1 MTTTTTT
8 IAQLEETGPSSYSRH
23 GSDISTHVLHRLP
36 TTNVNDTEEPPADA
50 FEAIPDGGI
59 DSWITVS
66 ACGFLTFWSNGYI
79 SSWGVLQ
86 AAILQSSYMEVNIW
100 TLSFVGSLA
109 LACIVAFG
117 TLSVRAMKLF
127 GMRYTC
133 LVAVLLLGLGPI
145 LTSFTLNHLGGL
157 FCTAGA
163 LVGVTSSILYT
174 ASNSLPVQWFSSKLG
189 TANGLVKA
197 GGGIGA
203 TVLPIAAQGLINAIG
218 LPWTFRALG
227 FLILA
232 TGVPSALLLKERR
245 RTISTARIDWLML
258 KKVPF
263 LYLCLAG
270 AASTFALYVPP
281 FFIPLFARS
290 MGLSPSTGAGLVA
303 GFGLSTTF
311 GRMLSGV
318 VCDKLGPL
326 NTLALTM
333 LVNTVSMLAIWP
345 VSSSL
350 APLVL
355 FAIINGAG
363 NGSFFVAMPTA
374 IAALSGPGLA
384 SGAMS
389 IGTSFWTLGDLLGTP
404 IAGIL
409 IASTGAATSSTIEPY
424 RAAIF
429 YAGGVSL
436 VGLVLVVTSRFS
448 VNTKVLKRL

>member
-1 MTTTTTT
+1 M
-8 IAQLEETGPSSYSRH
+8 QLEQTGPLSHSSPDSQAR
-23 GSDISTHVLHRLP
+23 THILHVLP
-36 TTNVNDTEEPPADA
+36 TTNVHDTEEPPDDA

-59 DSWITVS
+59 DSWMIVL

-79 SSWGVLQ
+79 TSWGVLQ
-86 AAILQSSYMEVNIW
+86 AAILQSASLQVDVW

-117 TLSVRAMKLF
+117 MLSVRVIKTF
-127 GMRYTC
+127 GIRYTC
-133 LVAVLLLGLGPI
+133 LVAVMLLGLGPI
-145 LTSFTLNHLGGL
+145 LTSFTLDNLGGL

-163 LVGVTSSILYT
+163 LVGITSSILYT

-189 TANGLVKA
+189 TANGFVKA
-197 GGGIGA
+197 GGGVGA
-203 TVLPIAAQGLINAIG
+203 TVLPIAAQGLINAVG
-218 LPWTFRALG
+218 LPWTFRTFG

-232 TGVPSALLLKERR
+232 TGLPSAMLLKERT
-245 RTISTARIDWLML
+245 RTISTARIDWSML
-258 KKVPF
+258 KEAPF
-263 LYLCLAG
+263 LFLCLAG
-270 AASTFALYVPP
+270 AVSTFALYVPP

-311 GRMLSGV
+311 GRALSGV

-333 LVNTVSMLAIWP
+333 LVNAVSMLAIWP

-355 FAIINGAG
+355 FAGINGIG
-363 NGSFFVAMPTA
+363 NGSFFVALPTA
-374 IAALSGPGLA
+374 ISALSGPGLA

-409 IASTGAATSSTIEPY
+409 IASTGAATSSGIEPY

-429 YAGGVSL
+429 YAGGISL
-436 VGLVLVVTSRFS
+436 AGLALVVTSRLG
-448 VNTKVLKRL
+448 VNTKVLKKL